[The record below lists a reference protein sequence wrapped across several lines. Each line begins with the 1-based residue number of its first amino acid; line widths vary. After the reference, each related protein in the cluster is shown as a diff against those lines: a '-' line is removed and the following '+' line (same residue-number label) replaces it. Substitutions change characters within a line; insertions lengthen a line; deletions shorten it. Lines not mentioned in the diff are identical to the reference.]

1 MRERPYLRP
10 VQDSDKPQ
18 LDQWRAQYQ
27 AGTLELPHGYFGDSV
42 ETQVAESPDGTLLL
56 ALTGTLVLSLD
67 PLITNPDAKPQD
79 IGHVLSLVE
88 AILVAKGVE
97 AGALD
102 VYVAV
107 PRALAGYISLLEH
120 RGYTSTAEGCV
131 IMRRSIVRPRP
142 EVDKNIAESV
152 P

>member
-10 VQDSDKPQ
+10 VRDSDKPQ
-18 LDQWRAQYQ
+18 LDQWREQYQ
-27 AGTLELPHGYFGDSV
+27 EGSLELPHGYFGDSV
-42 ETQVAESPDGTLLL
+42 ETQVAESLDGTLLL

-67 PLITNPDAKPQD
+67 PLITNPDANPQD
-79 IGHVLSLVE
+79 IGSALSLVE

-107 PRALAGYISLLEH
+107 PRELVGYISLLEH
-120 RGYTSTAEGCV
+120 RGYISTAEGCV
-131 IMRRSIVRPRP
+131 IMRRPIVRPRP
-142 EVDKNIAESV
+142 KIDKAITESV